1 MFGFINTLN
10 FWIWG
15 MKQLS
20 CLWSGSWGITKE
32 FMKPMVIDQLINQE
46 LYNFIDP
53 LICTINYNMS
63 TKNQLGMID
72 WLIN

>member
-1 MFGFINTLN
+1 
-10 FWIWG
+10 

-46 LYNFIDP
+46 LDNFIDP
-53 LICTINYNMS
+53 LDA
-63 TKNQLGMID
+63 L
-72 WLIN
+72 